1 MSPGLIR
8 SQDLS
13 CARIEIS
20 SLCLQDRSGSGSERE
35 REIADSGLIEVETVK
50 KMGRSFFRPAAV
62 VFNIN
67 LWVCV
72 LLFLYC
78 SHVGAVESE
87 GSAAASEATVAGLS
101 FRTSRRTSIQSAADI
116 LHIVSGLYKF
126 DRSFRDSSCLL
137 PKYYCRF
144 CTNCK

>member
-20 SLCLQDRSGSGSERE
+20 SLCLQDRSGSGSGSERE

-78 SHVGAVESE
+78 SHVVAVESE
-87 GSAAASEATVAGLS
+87 GSTASEAIVAGLS
-101 FRTSRRTSIQSAADI
+101 FRTSRRTSIQSAAD
-116 LHIVSGLYKF
+116 LHIVSGLY
-126 DRSFRDSSCLL
+126 
-137 PKYYCRF
+137 
-144 CTNCK
+144 